1 MNRNPQMKFNFSNR
15 QVLLEGTEN
24 VLIKERVNFRP
35 INSAH
40 IYLFKV
46 SNINTRKKCKI
57 FLQLTIEIPEQ
68 RRFVS
73 FSF

>member
-1 MNRNPQMKFNFSNR
+1 MKFNFSNR

-35 INSAH
+35 INSAQ

-46 SNINTRKKCKI
+46 SNINTRKTCEI
-57 FLQLTIEIPEQ
+57 FLQLTIKIPEQ

>member
-1 MNRNPQMKFNFSNR
+1 MKFTFSNR
-15 QVLLEGTEN
+15 QALLDGPEN
-24 VLIKERVNFRP
+24 ILVKESVNFRP

-46 SNINTRKKCKI
+46 KNRNTRKRCEI
-57 FLQLTIEIPEQ
+57 FLQLTIKIPEQ
-68 RRFVS
+68 HCFVS